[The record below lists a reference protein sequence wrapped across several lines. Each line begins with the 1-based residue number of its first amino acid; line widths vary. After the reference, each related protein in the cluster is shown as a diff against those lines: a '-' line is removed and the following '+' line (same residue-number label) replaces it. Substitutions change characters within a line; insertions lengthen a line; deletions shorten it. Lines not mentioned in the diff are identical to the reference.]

1 MYTMSYYV
9 QSVLIPRRKQGV
21 GYSLTSAKSWIKAH
35 FFKLTYR
42 NKPVDIKLNFY
53 RFRQRSP
60 HPKRA
65 HRVVTKTLPRSGGVQ
80 LIIYYLGQS

>member
-35 FFKLTYR
+35 GFKLKWQG
-42 NKPVDIKLNFY
+42 KPVDVKPDHY

-60 HPKRA
+60 HPRQFYRA
-65 HRVVTKTLPRSGGVQ
+65 VTKTLPKSGGVQ